1 MSYFIGKNDDSQN
14 MFIYQPTLDT
24 WQRKYKK
31 TSENIISCKSKGV
44 YTSNLKPLHGSFLP
58 KLEYFA
64 KKVCVNLDNFLL
76 IIEQNNYSTKIRN
89 TYIIYDLDGWT
100 KVPIRNFAIK
110 NCLFGAA
117 NIIKKSDKEKYVYS
131 NHGIEFDGKGEWSFG
146 NDYAKN
152 VVVFEVD
159 NILSSHTDN
168 LKNDFIILGDGLTF
182 GINERFGAS
191 EKKIK
196 FSKAKTNFCLN
207 LQ

>member
-1 MSYFIGKNDDSQN
+1 M
-14 MFIYQPTLDT
+14 
-24 WQRKYKK
+24 
-31 TSENIISCKSKGV
+31 
-44 YTSNLKPLHGSFLP
+44 
-58 KLEYFA
+58 
-64 KKVCVNLDNFLL
+64 
-76 IIEQNNYSTKIRN
+76 
-89 TYIIYDLDGWT
+89 
-100 KVPIRNFAIK
+100 
-110 NCLFGAA
+110 FGAA

-131 NHGIEFDGKGEWSFG
+131 NHGIEFDRKGEWSFG

>member
-1 MSYFIGKNDDSQN
+1 MILKICLFINQHLTHDKENTKRHLKILLVAN
-14 MFIYQPTLDT
+14 
-24 WQRKYKK
+24 QRGYILPILSHYMDLFCLNWNILQKK
-31 TSENIISCKSKGV
+31 I
-44 YTSNLKPLHGSFLP
+44 
-58 KLEYFA
+58 
-64 KKVCVNLDNFLL
+64 CVNLDNFLL